1 MDKRW
6 ILIIIIFAIGI
17 SGLYYT
23 ANESLKV
30 GDAISTMNEVIVT
43 MPQDF
48 RIVEETLTHVGFQ
61 SRSNDEKIIIDTIKS
76 NPDAYKL
83 MKRDLAK
90 LGTGNVKNTSEKLS
104 DVTVYEIKNLDNRT
118 IKYYFNKFNRTFKM
132 ESQHYKDTA
141 KEKADVSYMIKGLSI
156 DYKVKTS

>member
-48 RIVEETLTHVGFQ
+48 RIVEKTLTHVGLQ
-61 SRSNDEKIIIDTIKS
+61 SRSNDEKMKS
-76 NPDAYKL
+76 
-83 MKRDLAK
+83 DLTK
-90 LGTGNVKNTSEKLS
+90 LGTDNIKNTSEKLS
-104 DVTVYEIKNLDNRT
+104 GVKVYEIKNLNNGT

-141 KEKADVSYMIKGLSI
+141 KEKADISYMIKGLSI

>member
-1 MDKRW
+1 MDSNQSNYVYNCTK
-6 ILIIIIFAIGI
+6 IYKNNYPINVDVDSICDE
-17 SGLYYT
+17 LYNI
-23 ANESLKV
+23 AGNRASFE
-30 GDAISTMNEVIVT
+30 DI
-43 MPQDF
+43 
-48 RIVEETLTHVGFQ
+48 
-61 SRSNDEKIIIDTIKS
+61 
-76 NPDAYKL
+76 

-104 DVTVYEIKNLDNRT
+104 DVTVYEIKNLDNGT

>member
-48 RIVEETLTHVGFQ
+48 RIVEKSPTHVGLQ

-76 NPDAYKL
+76 KPDAY
-83 MKRDLAK
+83 
-90 LGTGNVKNTSEKLS
+90 E
-104 DVTVYEIKNLDNRT
+104 
-118 IKYYFNKFNRTFKM
+118 
-132 ESQHYKDTA
+132 
-141 KEKADVSYMIKGLSI
+141 
-156 DYKVKTS
+156 